1 MTLDTQLKKF
11 WRFGVLDL
19 DPEVGKYLTWST
31 WEKVPE
37 SYRKDFQ
44 ILIDSARTDCC
55 SASKWL
61 NGRNYSLHRMGS
73 IKEAMGLQPLTKNGE
88 MFMYIF
94 RDAWRGVHP
103 SSMLGRWEQPSQV
116 REVPKTKQ
124 IVKAKPKAKPKKKED
139 TVRVKEML
147 SDFADLL

>member
-1 MTLDTQLKKF
+1 MTLDAQLKKF

-19 DPEVGKYLTWST
+19 DPKVGKYLTWTT

-55 SASKWL
+55 SASKWI
-61 NGRNYSLHRMGS
+61 NGKNYSLHRMGE
-73 IKEAMGLQPLTKNGE
+73 IKEAMGLQPRTRNGE
-88 MFMYIF
+88 MIMYIF
-94 RDAWRGVHP
+94 RDVWRGVHP
-103 SSMLGRWEQPSQV
+103 SGMLGRWGEPSETRPAQPTPV
-116 REVPKTKQ
+116 
-124 IVKAKPKAKPKKKED
+124 VKAKTRAKPKKKED
-139 TVRVKEML
+139 TVQIAGMI